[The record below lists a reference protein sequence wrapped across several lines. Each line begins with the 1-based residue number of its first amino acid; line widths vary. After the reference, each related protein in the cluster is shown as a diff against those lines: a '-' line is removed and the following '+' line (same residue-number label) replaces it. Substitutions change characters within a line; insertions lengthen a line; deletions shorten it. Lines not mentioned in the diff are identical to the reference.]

1 MLTERDLELLS
12 AYLDGALTEA
22 ERADLEA
29 RLQTDAELSREL
41 ARLRATVD
49 LVRTLPTLS
58 APRDFTLTRDMVR
71 RQPRILTSAAFSV
84 LSAAAAFV
92 MLVLGATLL
101 LPQLSA
107 PNAAMNVQVAA
118 VPTQV
123 NTQPPQTQAVQEIAP
138 SESGG
143 GAAAP
148 EVDESS
154 PTLERSQADG
164 LLASTTLPTAGAQ
177 GTLEP
182 LIAADA
188 LIPPTGTLEAF
199 SFAQQETATG
209 VEEALDDS
217 SDVDTAQRAATATE
231 QSAAEAQESESMPAP
246 AAANSAAEDTS
257 SAMVQQATQLPTSK
271 PSETLTPSPMPTA
284 TATPSFTP
292 SPTATETAPPTA
304 TFTPSASPSFTPQPT
319 FTATPVPG
327 FLERVGS
334 SGIGLGLI
342 VVAILLLGVALIT
355 TILRRRS

>member
-1 MLTERDLELLS
+1 
-12 AYLDGALTEA
+12 
-22 ERADLEA
+22 
-29 RLQTDAELSREL
+29 
-41 ARLRATVD
+41 
-49 LVRTLPTLS
+49 
-58 APRDFTLTRDMVR
+58 
-71 RQPRILTSAAFSV
+71 
-84 LSAAAAFV
+84 
-92 MLVLGATLL
+92 
-101 LPQLSA
+101 
-107 PNAAMNVQVAA
+107 
-118 VPTQV
+118 V

-231 QSAAEAQESESMPAP
+231 QSAAEAQEAESMPAP
-246 AAANSAAEDTS
+246 AAANSAAGDTS
-257 SAMVQQATQLPTSK
+257 SAVVQATQFPTSK

-284 TATPSFTP
+284 TATPTFTP
-292 SPTATETAPPTA
+292 SPPATATASSTE
-304 TFTPSASPSFTPQPT
+304 TFTPSASPTATATPTFTPQPT

-327 FLERVGS
+327 LLERVGS
-334 SGIGLGLI
+334 SGVGLGLI
-342 VVAILLLGVALIT
+342 VVAIVLLALALVT